1 MLLLN
6 MINNNELIDQIKLYN
21 KFLNSDSVN
30 KAYNFALE
38 AHQNQKREEGVPYII
53 HPVAVAKILTD
64 LKLDSATITT
74 GLLHDTIED
83 TKETYESVKKEFGE
97 EVANLVDGVTKISAL
112 EDKASIDSKAE
123 NFRKLILAT
132 SKDIRVLLVK
142 LADRLHN
149 MRTIHFLKDK
159 DKIIRKAKETME
171 IYAPL
176 ADRMGMNRI
185 RDELEDLS
193 FSVLNKPAR
202 DLILERLKFIKN
214 NRDDTFKSISL
225 DLIEL
230 LKSNGINATITGREK
245 TPFSIWRK
253 IQNKKIS
260 LEQLT
265 DIIGFRI
272 VVKNIEDCYKALGIF
287 HSKFST
293 IPGKF
298 KDYISTPKIN
308 KYKSIHTSVIGPKK
322 NRIEIQIRT
331 FEMQEFAERGIASH
345 WKYKSSE
352 KFSELSWKEY
362 DWLRDLVEI
371 IETGNSPEHYYEFTK
386 LQMFQDNVF
395 CFTPEGAVIKLP
407 MKATPIDF
415 AYAVHTK
422 IGNSAIGCLVNGQDT
437 TLQTTL
443 KNGDLVKIETS
454 KNASP
459 SLHWLSSSKTGKA
472 RAAIRRYWQD
482 KSLENTNLIE
492 KNYSSTI
499 EVDLPHEP
507 GALGNICSLI
517 GLNKGNIINVEL
529 LDRREDYLKFSFDLQ
544 IKDLKNFTNLI
555 SQIKQSN
562 LKFRIIRHKQKKN
575 AFIKRIFDN
584 FKRN

>member
-1 MLLLN
+1 
-6 MINNNELIDQIKLYN
+6 MINNNELIDQIKSYN
-21 KFLNSDSVN
+21 RFLNSDSLN

-83 TKETYESVKKEFGE
+83 TNVTYETVRKEFGE
-97 EVANLVDGVTKISAL
+97 EVANLVEGVTKISAL
-112 EDKASIDSKAE
+112 EDKASDNSKAE

-149 MRTIHFLKDK
+149 MRTIQYVKDK
-159 DKIIRKAKETME
+159 EKVIRKAKETME

-193 FSVLNKPAR
+193 FSVLNKEAR
-202 DLILERLKFIKN
+202 DLILQRLNFIKN
-214 NRDDTFKSISL
+214 NKEDTFKDISSE
-225 DLIEL
+225 LIQL
-230 LKSNGINATITGREK
+230 LKVNGVNATIFGREK

-253 IQNKKIS
+253 IQNKKVS

-265 DIIGFRI
+265 DIIGFRVI
-272 VVKNIEDCYKALGIF
+272 VKNIEECYKTLGIF

-293 IPGKF
+293 ITGKF

-308 KYKSIHTSVIGPKK
+308 NYKSIHTAVIGPKK

-331 FEMQEFAERGIASH
+331 HDMHEFAQRGIASH

-362 DWLRDLVEI
+362 DWRRDLVEI
-371 IETGNSPEHYYEFTK
+371 IEAGTSPEHYYEFTK
-386 LQMFQDNVF
+386 LQMFQENVF
-395 CFTPEGAVIKLP
+395 CFTPKGAVIKLP
-407 MKATPIDF
+407 RKATPIDF

-422 IGNSAIGCLVNGQDT
+422 IGDSATGCTINGRQS
-437 TLQTTL
+437 TLQTL
-443 KNGDLVKIETS
+443 LNNGDLVNIETS

-459 SLHWLSSSKTGKA
+459 SLHWLSSSTTGKA
-472 RAAIRRYWQD
+472 RSSIRKYWQD
-482 KSLENTNLIE
+482 KSSKDAIASE
-492 KNYSSTI
+492 KNYSSSI
-499 EVDLPHEP
+499 EVDLPHKP
-507 GALGNICSLI
+507 GALGHISSLI
-517 GLNKGNIINVEL
+517 GLNKGNIVNIEMIKKAK
-529 LDRREDYLKFSFDLQ
+529 DYITFSFDLQ

-555 SQIKQSN
+555 SEIKQSN
-562 LKFRIIRHKQKKN
+562 LNFKIIRHKHKKN
-575 AFIKRIFDN
+575 AFIKRIFEN

>member
-1 MLLLN
+1 
-6 MINNNELIDQIKLYN
+6 MINNNELINEIKSYN
-21 KFLNSDSVN
+21 KFLNHDSLN
-30 KAYNFALE
+30 KAFKFAID
-38 AHQNQKREEGVPYII
+38 AHKNQKRDEGVPYII

-83 TKETYESVKKEFGE
+83 TKVTYETVKKEFGE

-112 EDKASIDSKAE
+112 EDKASSDSKAE

-149 MRTIHFLKDK
+149 MRTIKFVKGK
-159 DKIIRKAKETME
+159 EKMVRKAKETME

-193 FSVLNKPAR
+193 FEILNKEAR
-202 DLILERLKFIKN
+202 DLIQERLKFIKN
-214 NRDDTFKSISL
+214 NRDDNFKIISAE
-225 DLIEL
+225 LINL
-230 LKSNGINATITGREK
+230 LKDNGVTAKIAGREK

-253 IQNKKIS
+253 MQNKKIS

-265 DIIGFRI
+265 DIVGFRI
-272 VVKNIEDCYKALGIF
+272 LLNSVEDCYKTLGIL
-287 HSKFST
+287 HSKYSA

-308 KYKSIHTSVIGPKK
+308 KYKSIHTALIGPYKQ
-322 NRIEIQIRT
+322 RIEVQIRT
-331 FEMQEFAERGIASH
+331 YEMHEFAERGIASH

-395 CFTPEGAVIKLP
+395 CFTPKGAVIKLP
-407 MKATPIDF
+407 KNGTPIDF

-422 IGNSAIGCLVNGQDT
+422 VGDSAIGCEINGKEMPV
-437 TLQTTL
+437 QTIL
-443 KNGDLVKIETS
+443 KNGDMVKILTS
-454 KNASP
+454 SNVSP

-472 RAAIRRYWQD
+472 RASIRRYWQGRSNRQHD
-482 KSLENTNLIE
+482 EEKVYNTSLI
-492 KNYSSTI
+492 I
-499 EVDLPHEP
+499 DLPHNP
-507 GALGNICSLI
+507 GVLGEISTLI
-517 GLNKGNIINVEL
+517 GLNKSNIVNIEL
-529 LDRREDYLKFSFDLQ
+529 LKRKEDYLQFSFDIQ

-555 SQIKQSN
+555 SQIKQKDY
-562 LKFRIIRHKQKKN
+562 KFKIVRHKNKKN
-575 AFIKRIFDN
+575 AFLQRIFKN
-584 FKRN
+584 FKRS

>member
-1 MLLLN
+1 
-6 MINNNELIDQIKLYN
+6 MINNFELIDKIKSYN
-21 KFLNSDSVN
+21 KFLNSDSLN
-30 KAYNFALE
+30 KAYSFALN
-38 AHQNQKREEGVPYII
+38 AHQNQKRDEGVPYII
-53 HPVAVAKILTD
+53 HPLAVANILTE

-83 TKETYESVKKEFGE
+83 TNVTFETVKKEFGE
-97 EVANLVDGVTKISAL
+97 EVANLVDGVTKLSAL
-112 EDKASIDSKAE
+112 EDKASNNSKAE

-149 MRTIHFLKDK
+149 MRTINFVKDK

-202 DLILERLKFIKN
+202 NLILDRLKFIKSN
-214 NRDDTFKSISL
+214 KEDTFKIVAAEL
-225 DLIEL
+225 IDLL
-230 LKSNGINATITGREK
+230 QNAGIQATIAGREK

-272 VVKNIEDCYKALGIF
+272 IVNNIDDCYKALGIF
-287 HSKFST
+287 HSKFSA

-308 KYKSIHTSVIGPKK
+308 KYKSIHTSIIGPKK

-331 FEMQEFAERGIASH
+331 NEMHEFAERGIASH

-371 IETGNSPEHYYEFTK
+371 IETGNSPEHYFEFTK

-395 CFTPEGAVIKLP
+395 CFTPKGAIIKLP
-407 MKATPIDF
+407 KHATPIDF

-422 IGNSAIGCLVNGQDT
+422 IGDNAIGCNINGRELP
-437 TLQTTL
+437 LQTNL
-443 KNGDLVKIETS
+443 NNGDMIEIITS

-482 KSLENTNLIE
+482 KSLENTKPKN
-492 KNYSSTI
+492 KNYLSTI
-499 EVDLPHEP
+499 IVDLPHKP
-507 GALGNICSLI
+507 GVLGNISSLI
-517 GLNKGNIINVEL
+517 GVNNGNILNVEML
-529 LDRREDYLKFSFDLQ
+529 KKKKDYLQFSFDLQ
-544 IKDLKNFTNLI
+544 FKDLKNFTNLI
-555 SQIKQSN
+555 SQIKQEN
-562 LKFRIIRHKQKKN
+562 FNFKIVRHKQKKN
-575 AFIKRIFDN
+575 AFIRRIFEN
-584 FKRN
+584 FKRD

>member
-1 MLLLN
+1 
-6 MINNNELIDQIKLYN
+6 MIKNNELINEIKSYN
-21 KFLNSDSVN
+21 KFLNSESLN

-53 HPVAVAKILTD
+53 HPVEVAKILTD

-83 TKETYESVKKEFGE
+83 TKVTYESVKKEFGE
-97 EVANLVDGVTKISAL
+97 EVANLVEGVTKISAL
-112 EDKASIDSKAE
+112 ENKASADSKAE

-149 MRTIHFLKDK
+149 MRTIQFVKDK

-193 FSVLNKPAR
+193 FAVLNKPAR

-214 NRDDTFKSISL
+214 NRDDTFKSISVE
-225 DLIEL
+225 LINL
-230 LKSNGINATITGREK
+230 LKSNGIVATITGREK

-260 LEQLT
+260 LEQIT

-272 VVKNIEDCYKALGIF
+272 IVKNIEDCYKTLGVF

-308 KYKSIHTSVIGPKK
+308 KYKSIHTSVIGPQK
-322 NRIEIQIRT
+322 NRIEIQIRN
-331 FEMQEFAERGIASH
+331 FEMHEFAERGIASH

-352 KFSELSWKEY
+352 KFSDLSWKEY

-386 LQMFQDNVF
+386 LQMFQENVF
-395 CFTPEGAVIKLP
+395 CFTPKGAVIKLP
-407 MKATPIDF
+407 MNATPIDF

-422 IGNSAIGCLVNGQDT
+422 IGNSAISCFVNGT
-437 TLQTTL
+437 EKTLQNNL
-443 KNGDLVKIETS
+443 KNGDMIRIVTS
-454 KNASP
+454 KNATP

-472 RAAIRRYWQD
+472 RAAIRRFWQD
-482 KSLENTNLIE
+482 KSLESSKITK

-499 EVDLPHEP
+499 EVDLPHKP
-507 GALGNICSLI
+507 GALGNICHLI

-529 LDRREDYLKFSFDLQ
+529 VERKNDYYKFSLDLQ

-562 LKFRIIRHKQKKN
+562 LNFKIIRHKQKKN
-575 AFIKRIFDN
+575 AFIRRIFEN

>member
-1 MLLLN
+1 
-6 MINNNELIDQIKLYN
+6 MINNHELINEIKSYN
-21 KFLNSDSVN
+21 KFLNSDTLN
-30 KAYNFALE
+30 KAFKFAID
-38 AHQNQKREEGVPYII
+38 AHKNQKRDEGVPYII

-83 TKETYESVKKEFGE
+83 TKVTYETVKKEFGE
-97 EVANLVDGVTKISAL
+97 EVANLVEGVTKLSAL
-112 EDKASIDSKAE
+112 EDKASSDSKAE
-123 NFRKLILAT
+123 NFRKLIIAT

-149 MRTIHFLKDK
+149 MRTIKFVKDK
-159 DKIIRKAKETME
+159 DKMVRKAKETME

-193 FSVLNKPAR
+193 FEILNKEAR
-202 DLILERLKFIKN
+202 DLIQERLKFIKN
-214 NRDDTFKSISL
+214 NRDDNFKTISAE
-225 DLIEL
+225 LIEL
-230 LKSNGINATITGREK
+230 LNENGVTARIAGREK

-253 IQNKKIS
+253 MQNKKIS

-265 DIIGFRI
+265 DIVGFRI
-272 VVKNIEDCYKALGIF
+272 LLNSIEDCYKTLGIL
-287 HSKFST
+287 HLKYSA

-308 KYKSIHTSVIGPKK
+308 KYKSIHTALIGPLKQ
-322 NRIEIQIRT
+322 RIEIQIRT
-331 FEMQEFAERGIASH
+331 FEMHEFAERGIASH

-395 CFTPEGAVIKLP
+395 CFTPKGAVIKLP
-407 MKATPIDF
+407 KNGTPIDF

-422 IGNSAIGCLVNGQDT
+422 IGDTAIGCKINGKEMPV
-437 TLQTTL
+437 QTVL
-443 KNGDLVKIETS
+443 KNGDMVNILTS
-454 KNASP
+454 SNVSP

-472 RAAIRRYWQD
+472 RASIRKYWQGRN
-482 KSLENTNLIE
+482 KSQSIQKKVYNTSLI
-492 KNYSSTI
+492 I
-499 EVDLPHEP
+499 DLPHNP
-507 GALGNICSLI
+507 GVLGEISTLI
-517 GLNKGNIINVEL
+517 GMNKSNIVNIEL
-529 LDRREDYLKFSFDLQ
+529 LKRKEDYLQFSFDIQ

-555 SQIKQSN
+555 SQIKQKDY
-562 LKFRIIRHKQKKN
+562 KFKIVRHKNKKN
-575 AFIKRIFDN
+575 AFLQRIFEN
-584 FKRN
+584 FKRS

>member
-1 MLLLN
+1 ML
-6 MINNNELIDQIKLYN
+6 NNEELIKKVKSYN
-21 KFLNSDSVN
+21 RFFNPETLT
-30 KAYNFALE
+30 KAYNFALD
-38 AHQNQKREEGVPYII
+38 AHKNQKRDEGVPYVS
-53 HPVAVAKILTD
+53 HPIAVANILTE

-83 TKETYESVKKEFGE
+83 TKATYSSVKKEFGK
-97 EVANLVDGVTKISAL
+97 EVADLVDGVTKISVL
-112 EDKASIDSKAE
+112 EEKAVDNSKAE
-123 NFRKLILAT
+123 NLRKLILAT

-149 MRTIHFLKDK
+149 MRTINSVIDENKK
-159 DKIIRKAKETME
+159 IRKAKETME

-176 ADRMGMNRI
+176 ADRMGMNTI

-193 FSVLNKPAR
+193 FSILNSKAR
-202 DLILERLKFIKN
+202 NLILKRLSFIKN
-214 NRDDTFKSISL
+214 KREDIVKHVSDELND
-225 DLIEL
+225 L
-230 LKSNGINATITGREK
+230 LKLNNIDVEITGREK

-253 IQNKKIS
+253 MQSKRIS

-265 DIIGFRI
+265 DIVGFRVI
-272 VVKNIEDCYKALGIF
+272 VKNINDCYITLGIF
-287 HSKFST
+287 HNKYSA

-308 KYKSIHTSVIGPKK
+308 QYKSIHTSVIGPMKK
-322 NRIEIQIRT
+322 RIEIKIRT
-331 FEMQEFAERGIASH
+331 RPMHEFAERGIASH

-371 IETGNSPEHYYEFTK
+371 IETGGSPEHYFEFTK

-395 CFTPEGAVIKLP
+395 CFTPKGAVIKLP
-407 MKATPIDF
+407 RNATPIDF

-422 IGNSAIGCLVNGQDT
+422 IGDTAIGCEINGKT
-437 TLQTTL
+437 SALQSTL
-443 KNGDLVKIETS
+443 KNGDMINIITS
-454 KNASP
+454 KKVSP

-472 RAAIRRYWQD
+472 RASIRKHWQG
-482 KSLENTNLIE
+482 KLLEKESKAKEYT
-492 KNYSSTI
+492 STLSI
-499 EVDLPHEP
+499 DLPHKP
-507 GALGNICSLI
+507 GILGKVSTLI
-517 GLNKGNIINVEL
+517 GINDANIINIEL
-529 LDRREDYLKFSFDLQ
+529 TKRSDDYLQFLFDLQ

-555 SQIKQSN
+555 SQLKQQD
-562 LKFRIIRHKQKKN
+562 LKFKVIRHKKKKY
-575 AFIKRIFDN
+575 AFIQRVLKN

>member
-1 MLLLN
+1 
-6 MINNNELIDQIKLYN
+6 MINNDDLINQIKSYN
-21 KFLNSDSVN
+21 KFLNSETLN
-30 KAYNFALE
+30 KAYNFAVE

-83 TKETYESVKKEFGE
+83 TKVTYESVKEEFGE
-97 EVANLVDGVTKISAL
+97 EVANLVDGVTKISEL
-112 EDKASIDSKAE
+112 ETKASSVSKAE

-149 MRTIHFLKDK
+149 MRTIKFVKDK
-159 DKIIRKAKETME
+159 DKIILKAKETME

-202 DLILERLKFIKN
+202 NLILKRLNFIKN
-214 NRDDTFKSISL
+214 NKDDTFKSISVE
-225 DLIEL
+225 LIDL
-230 LKSNGINATITGREK
+230 LKSNGIDATITGREK

-272 VVKNIEDCYKALGIF
+272 IVKNLADCYKTLGVF

-331 FEMQEFAERGIASH
+331 FDMHEFAERGIASH

-352 KFSELSWKEY
+352 KFSDLSWKEY

-371 IETGNSPEHYYEFTK
+371 IETGSSPEHYYEFTK
-386 LQMFQDNVF
+386 LQMFQENVF
-395 CFTPEGAVIKLP
+395 CFTPKGSVIKLP
-407 MKATPIDF
+407 LNATPIDF

-422 IGNSAIGCLVNGQDT
+422 IGNSAIGCSINGT
-437 TLQTTL
+437 EKTLQNIL
-443 KNGDLVKIETS
+443 KNGDMVKINTS
-454 KNASP
+454 KNSSP
-459 SLHWLSSSKTGKA
+459 SLHWLSSAKTGKA

-482 KSLENTNLIE
+482 KSLENTKITE

-499 EVDLPHEP
+499 EVDLPHKP
-507 GALGNICSLI
+507 GALGNICHLI

-529 LDRREDYLKFSFDLQ
+529 VDKNNDYFKFSLDLQ

-562 LKFRIIRHKQKKN
+562 LNFKIIRHKQKKN
-575 AFIKRIFDN
+575 AFIRRIFEN

>member
-1 MLLLN
+1 
-6 MINNNELIDQIKLYN
+6 MINNNELIKQIKSYN
-21 KFLNSDSVN
+21 KFLNSDSLN
-30 KAYNFALE
+30 KAYNFALD
-38 AHQNQKREEGVPYII
+38 AHQNQKRDEGVPYII
-53 HPVAVAKILTD
+53 HPVAVANILTE

-83 TKETYESVKKEFGE
+83 TNVTFETVKKEFGE

-112 EDKASIDSKAE
+112 EDKVSNNSKAE

-149 MRTIHFLKDK
+149 MRTINFVKDK
-159 DKIIRKAKETME
+159 DKIVRKAKETME

-176 ADRMGMNRI
+176 ADRMGMNKI

-202 DLILERLKFIKN
+202 DLILDRLKFIKN
-214 NRDDTFKSISL
+214 NREDTFKIVAAE
-225 DLIEL
+225 LIVL
-230 LKSNGINATITGREK
+230 LKENGIHAIITGREK

-272 VVKNIEDCYKALGIF
+272 LVNNIDDCYKTLGIF
-287 HSKFST
+287 HSKFSA

-331 FEMQEFAERGIASH
+331 NEMHEFAERGIASH

-371 IETGNSPEHYYEFTK
+371 IEAGNSPEHYYEFTK
-386 LQMFQDNVF
+386 LQMFHENVF
-395 CFTPEGAVIKLP
+395 CFTPKGAVIKLP
-407 MKATPIDF
+407 KNATSIDF

-422 IGNSAIGCLVNGQDT
+422 IGDSAIGCSINGRES
-437 TLQTTL
+437 TLQTSL
-443 KNGDLVKIETS
+443 KNGDLIKIVTS

-472 RAAIRRYWQD
+472 RASIRRYWQD
-482 KSLENTNLIE
+482 KTMKNLKTKE
-492 KNYSSTI
+492 KNYTSTI
-499 EVDLPHEP
+499 IVDLPHKP
-507 GALGNICSLI
+507 GALGNISSLI
-517 GLNKGNIINVEL
+517 GINKGNILNVEML
-529 LDRREDYLKFSFDLQ
+529 ERKKDYLQFSFDLQ

-555 SQIKQSN
+555 SQIKQNN
-562 LKFRIIRHKQKKN
+562 LNFRIIRHKQKKN
-575 AFIKRIFDN
+575 AFIRRIFEN